1 MANTSLFASLKGRL
15 IPGTNTRNAEGA
27 PAYAFGPEHRLA
39 QIAMTGTFN
48 RTFYADGEAQLDGLL
63 KAAQEVD
70 PSFAAKTA
78 VYARQKGFM
87 KDTPALLL
95 AWTSMLQTDDFAK
108 AFPDVVDNG
117 KMLRTFVQLMRS
129 GVTGRKSLGT
139 RPKRMVQAWLETA
152 SDVELMRAS
161 VGNDPSLADVIKMV
175 HPKPK
180 SAAREAFFAWIIGKP
195 YDVAVLPQIVAD
207 FEAFKR
213 DTSGPVPDVPFQML
227 TSLPLSKEQW
237 AGIAERAGWHMLR
250 MNLQT
255 FARHG
260 VYDVEGMPQKIAR
273 RLSDA
278 EAIRR
283 ARVFPYQLMQ
293 AFSMTEKGV
302 PEVIREALQDAMEIA
317 TANVPAIEGNVV
329 VAPDVSGS
337 MRSAV
342 TGYRKGAT
350 SKVRCVDV
358 AALVAATFLRA
369 NRSARVL
376 PFETGVVDVSLNA
389 RDTVMTNAAK
399 LAAVGGGGT
408 NCSAPIELLVSERAK
423 VDLVVMVSDNES
435 WLDTPRYSRQG
446 TGLMQAWEKLKVR
459 NPTAKLVALD
469 IQPNRTTQAHERAD
483 VLNIGGFSDQVFEVI
498 AAFAK
503 GEHSVGTWV
512 EAINRIAL

>member
-1 MANTSLFASLKGRL
+1 MANKSLFASRKGRL
-15 IPGTNTRNAEGA
+15 IPGANALNAEGA

-48 RTFYADGEAQLDGLL
+48 GTFYADGQTQLADLL
-63 KAAQEVD
+63 LAAQEVD
-70 PSFAAKTA
+70 PSFVAKTA
-78 VYARQKGFM
+78 VYARQNGFM

-95 AWTSMLQTDDFAK
+95 AWTSMLQTDDFSR

-152 SDVELMRAS
+152 SDPELLRAS
-161 VGNDPSLADVIKMV
+161 IGNDPSLADVIKMV

-180 SAAREAFFAWIIGKP
+180 SAARETFFAWIIGKP
-195 YDVAVLPQIVAD
+195 YDVAALPEIIAE

-213 DTSGPVPDVPFQML
+213 APSGSVPDVPFQML

-250 MNLQT
+250 MNLRT

-260 VYDVEGMPQKIAR
+260 VYDVAGLPETIAK

-278 EAIRR
+278 GTIRR

-293 AFSMTEKGV
+293 AFSMTETGV

-329 VAPDVSGS
+329 VMPDVSGS

-350 SKVRCVDV
+350 SKVRCIDV
-358 AALVAATFLRA
+358 AALVAATLLRA

-408 NCSAPIELLVSERAK
+408 NSSAPIEQLVAERAK

-435 WLDTPRYSRQG
+435 WVDASPHWYQG
-446 TGLMQAWEKLKVR
+446 TRLMGAWEKLKAL

-469 IQPNRTTQAHERAD
+469 LQPNRTTQVVERAD
-483 VLNIGGFSDQVFEVI
+483 ILNIGGFSDQVFEVI

-503 GEHSVGTWV
+503 GGHSVGTWV
-512 EAINRIAL
+512 DEIDRIVL

>member
-1 MANTSLFASLKGRL
+1 M
-15 IPGTNTRNAEGA
+15 
-27 PAYAFGPEHRLA
+27 
-39 QIAMTGTFN
+39 
-48 RTFYADGEAQLDGLL
+48 
-63 KAAQEVD
+63 
-70 PSFAAKTA
+70 
-78 VYARQKGFM
+78 
-87 KDTPALLL
+87 
-95 AWTSMLQTDDFAK
+95 
-108 AFPDVVDNG
+108 
-117 KMLRTFVQLMRS
+117 
-129 GVTGRKSLGT
+129 
-139 RPKRMVQAWLETA
+139 
-152 SDVELMRAS
+152 
-161 VGNDPSLADVIKMV
+161 
-175 HPKPK
+175 
-180 SAAREAFFAWIIGKP
+180 
-195 YDVAVLPQIVAD
+195 
-207 FEAFKR
+207 
-213 DTSGPVPDVPFQML
+213 PDVPFQML

-293 AFSMTEKGV
+293 AFSMTETGV

-317 TANVPAIEGNVV
+317 TTNVPAFEGNVV

-358 AALVAATFLRA
+358 AALVAATLLRA

-408 NCSAPIELLVSERAK
+408 NCSAPIERLVAERAK

-435 WLDTPRYSRQG
+435 WLDTPRYSHQG
-446 TGLMQAWEKLKVR
+446 TRLMQAWEKLKVL
-459 NPTAKLVALD
+459 NPKAKLVALD
-469 IQPNRTTQAHERAD
+469 IQPNRTTQAHERGD
-483 VLNIGGFSDQVFEVI
+483 VLNIGGFSDQAFEVI
-498 AAFAK
+498 AAFVK

-512 EAINRIAL
+512 DEIDRIAL